1 MKQLIQP
8 TVEPRRVGELPE
20 KKAVPPADSLYRNK
34 AALQEFLIHGVKYS
48 FPPSAANSPEAFPPR
63 MPRNL

>member
-1 MKQLIQP
+1 LKQLIQP

-48 FPPSAANSPEAFPPR
+48 FPPER
-63 MPRNL
+63 GELT